1 MPPPFGAATGLRG
14 VPGPPDDGVSTAWTG
29 AARARTWGCFAAA
42 GIYLFSNGPDDK
54 SVKLALRD
62 NCHERLLALTP
73 GGEGTALERGRKRP
87 GQPQQRAEH
96 VDADGVALETKDPQV
111 MTRLVS
117 RRGGES
123 LPSHVLP
130 HLAMAALSHPHDL
143 PHPQPPHQRPHEPQ
157 HHHEHLSCRRTRRAY
172 GPQ

>member
-73 GGEGTALERGRKRP
+73 EVREQHWKE
-87 GQPQQRAEH
+87 AEK
-96 VDADGVALETKDPQV
+96 GLGNRSSGPNTLTLMEL
-111 MTRLVS
+111 RWRRRS
-117 RRGGES
+117 RR
-123 LPSHVLP
+123 
-130 HLAMAALSHPHDL
+130 
-143 PHPQPPHQRPHEPQ
+143 
-157 HHHEHLSCRRTRRAY
+157 
-172 GPQ
+172 